1 MVIFR
6 GCSGKVKDLLQ
17 LGVMLVSSE
26 MLDQDDLSES
36 LSPHPQLPV
45 GLGVFQGWFEVE
57 ACDML
62 NGDESVVES
71 LYLGF
76 VEFGF
81 VAGVVLIQSR

>member
-1 MVIFR
+1 M
-6 GCSGKVKDLLQ
+6 
-17 LGVMLVSSE
+17 
-26 MLDQDDLSES
+26 
-36 LSPHPQLPV
+36 
-45 GLGVFQGWFEVE
+45 FQGWFEVE

-62 NGDESVVES
+62 NGNESVVES